1 MADDFS
7 RGGQDSA
14 GGAHEWRFPATR
26 RSAVLAVGSDDP
38 AERARSFE
46 ILVRAYWK
54 PVYKHLRVR
63 WRLSGEQAAD
73 LTQGFFAR
81 ALEQRMFSA
90 YDTAR
95 ARFRTYLRTCLD
107 RHVLKDAESRMRQ
120 KRGGGA
126 VMLSLDFPAAER
138 ELEELAAPAPETI
151 ESYFDREW
159 TRHLVGMTVD
169 ALRERCASSGK
180 ELTFRVFER
189 YVLEDGPAE
198 RPSYA
203 ELAAELGIKVS
214 DVTNYLA
221 FARREFRR
229 LLLEQLRE
237 LTGSDEEFEAESR
250 TLLGSAP

>member
-1 MADDFS
+1 M
-7 RGGQDSA
+7 
-14 GGAHEWRFPATR
+14 
-26 RSAVLAVGSDDP
+26 GSDDP

-63 WRLSGEQAAD
+63 WRLESEHAED

-81 ALEQRMFSA
+81 ALEQRTFSA
-90 YDTAR
+90 YDPSL
-95 ARFRTYLRTCLD
+95 ARFRTYLKTCLD
-107 RHVLKDAESRMRQ
+107 RHVMKDAESRLRQ
-120 KRGGGA
+120 KRGGGT
-126 VMLSLDFPAAER
+126 VTLSLDFPGAER
-138 ELEELAAPAPETI
+138 ELEALASPAPETI

-159 TRHLVGMTVD
+159 TRHLLGMTVD
-169 ALRERCASSGK
+169 ALRERCEQSGK
-180 ELTFRVFER
+180 QLTFRAFER
-189 YVLEDGPAE
+189 YLLDDGPAD

-203 ELAAELGIKVS
+203 ELATELEVKVT

-237 LTGSDEEFEAESR
+237 ITGSEEELAAESR
-250 TLLGSAP
+250 ALLGGFR

>member
-7 RGGQDSA
+7 RGTGR
-14 GGAHEWRFPATR
+14 GRFFPTTR

-38 AERARSFE
+38 VVRARSFE

-54 PVYKHLRVR
+54 PVYKHLRMR
-63 WRLSGEQAAD
+63 WSLPEEQAAD

-90 YDTAR
+90 YDPAR
-95 ARFRTYLRTCLD
+95 ALFRTYLKVCLD
-107 RHVLKDAESRMRQ
+107 RHVLKDRESQQRQ
-120 KRGGGA
+120 KRGGGS
-126 VMLSLDFPAAER
+126 VTLSLDFPAAER
-138 ELEELAAPAPETI
+138 ELEGLATPAPETL

-169 ALRERCASSGK
+169 ALRERCAHADK
-180 ELTFRVFER
+180 QLTFRVFER
-189 YVLEDGPAE
+189 YVLEDGAAE

-203 ELAAELGIKVS
+203 QLATELGIKVS

-237 LTGSDEEFEAESR
+237 LTSSEEEFEAESR
-250 TLLGSAP
+250 TLLGSER

>member
-7 RGGQDSA
+7 RAPGGSEA
-14 GGAHEWRFPATR
+14 PPRGRFPTTR
-26 RSAVLAVGSDDP
+26 RSAVVAVGSDDP
-38 AERARSFE
+38 VERARSFE

-63 WRLSGEQAAD
+63 WRLPGEQAAD
-73 LTQGFFAR
+73 LTQSFFAR
-81 ALEQRMFSA
+81 ALEQRTFSA
-90 YDTAR
+90 YDPAR
-95 ARFRTYLRTCLD
+95 ALFRTYLKTCLD
-107 RHVLKDAESRMRQ
+107 RHVMKDLESRQRL

-126 VMLSLDFPAAER
+126 VTLSLDFPAAER
-138 ELEELAAPAPETI
+138 ELEGVGAPGPESI
-151 ESYFDREW
+151 EGYFDREW

-169 ALRERCASSGK
+169 ALRERCARADK
-180 ELTFRVFER
+180 QLTFRVFER
-189 YVLEDGPAE
+189 YVLEDGAGE

-203 ELAAELGIKVS
+203 ELAAELGIKIT

-237 LTGSDEEFEAESR
+237 LTSSDEEFEAEAR
-250 TLLGSAP
+250 ALLGGDG